1 MMRVYRDPYGV
12 PHLRADSVEELA
24 FLQGRTAAADRGQQI
39 EVDRRRS
46 EGLLAELIGP
56 AELPWDRF
64 ARRARLDDTARR
76 CYAALDAETRDW
88 LTAYANG
95 VAAGG
100 VVWHPWSSLGVFL
113 ARHILFATFP
123 VKMWRAHVEATLGV
137 AALGWF
143 ASEGPADSGSNA
155 WAVPRE
161 IAGDPHR
168 LIELPGV
175 YQQVRLACPEFD
187 VAGLTFPGVPGVQ
200 HFGHTGGVA
209 WAVTNASAD
218 YQDLYR
224 EEIRRTPAGVEVRE
238 ATGWEPAATHTET
251 IPVRGGDSEPVEI
264 IETARGPIVDANL
277 SLRTPTRVD
286 FDLGFGALLP
296 LLRASTVDDVAGA
309 LRHWVEPVNSILT
322 ADTSGRVLQLAVGKV
337 PLRDERAKLV
347 PVPAWEPRY
356 AWRPGYAEMPRIEV
370 TGSAV
375 NANDRRPDT
384 EALGVDFAAPV
395 RARRIRHLLDAGTPP
410 ERIHMDTPMAAD
422 SVFAGRHAAWR
433 SAVARRLHQH
443 PVLAP
448 LRTPVE
454 FDPLFAPWTDPLVR
468 IGIALDSVLA
478 GLGLAA
484 ADVVSPDEI
493 EADGTW
499 GSRHALT
506 PILLSGLSAEV
517 PRTELA
523 GDNQSVLATSSIP
536 GVSDAC
542 WRGPV
547 ARYVWDLADR
557 QRSRW
562 IVPFGAAGDPG
573 SPHFLDQLP
582 LWAAGDL
589 IPLITDWD
597 RLRLESEE
605 KPES

>member
-1 MMRVYRDPYGV
+1 MRVYRDSYGI

-56 AELPWDRF
+56 AELSWDRF
-64 ARRARLDDTARR
+64 ARRVRLDDTARR
-76 CYAALDAETRDW
+76 SYAALDPETRDW
-88 LTAYANG
+88 LAAYAKG
-95 VAAGG
+95 VSAGG
-100 VVWHPWSSLGVFL
+100 VDWRPWSSLGVFL
-113 ARHILFATFP
+113 VRHILFATFP
-123 VKMWRAHVEATLGV
+123 VKMWRSHVEATLGPQAV
-137 AALGWF
+137 SWF
-143 ASEGPADSGSNA
+143 SIEGPSDSGSNA
-155 WAVPRE
+155 WAVARQV
-161 IAGDPHR
+161 AGDPHR

-209 WAVTNASAD
+209 WAVTNAMAD

-224 EEIRRTPAGVEVRE
+224 EEIRRTPEGVEVRA
-238 ATGWEPAATHTET
+238 ATGWERAAAHTET
-251 IPVRGGDSEPVEI
+251 IPVRGQAAEVVEI

-286 FDLGFGALLP
+286 FDLGFGAFLP
-296 LLRASTVDDVAGA
+296 LLRASTVDDVADA
-309 LRHWVEPVNSILT
+309 FRHWVEPVNSILT

-337 PLRDERAKLV
+337 PLRDDRAKLV

-356 AWRPGYAEMPRIEV
+356 AWRPGYAEMARIEV
-370 TGSAV
+370 AGSAV

-384 EALGVDFAAPV
+384 QALGVDFAAPT
-395 RARRIRHLLDAGTPP
+395 RARRIRELLDSGTPP

-422 SVFAGRHAAWR
+422 SVAAGRSAAWR
-433 SAVARRLHQH
+433 SAVARRLHDH
-443 PVLAP
+443 PALAA
-448 LRTPVE
+448 LRTPAG
-454 FDPLFAPWTDPLVR
+454 FDPLFAAWLDPFAR

-484 ADVVSPDEI
+484 SDVVAPEAV
-493 EADGTW
+493 EADGAW
-499 GSRHALT
+499 GARHVLE
-506 PILLSGLSAEV
+506 PIMMPGLSVEV
-517 PRTELA
+517 PRTELS
-523 GDNQSVLATSSIP
+523 GDSRSVLATSSIP

-562 IVPFGAAGDPG
+562 IVPFGASGDPG
-573 SPHFLDQLP
+573 SPHFMDQLP

-589 IPLITDWD
+589 IPLVTDWD
-597 RLRLESEE
+597 RLSLESEE